1 MSLQS
6 FEVIWNVTIKQPHT
20 VVAVRR
26 AGFWKDEL
34 KIIVDDQIVLSEAVT
49 QLKLSGRKVVGI
61 DGEPVEVSWRWGI
74 LSGAPKS
81 IVLRQGGQVLAEYPK
96 GTGITL
102 NTDAVDAELAM
113 EMVRASEGQV
123 SVTRIRM
130 LEAKARSEKQ
140 IRGGASWFYWI
151 AGLSML
157 NSFLMWLGWNITF
170 LIGLA
175 VTQVIDGF
183 IHAVGAELGVEGNV
197 IIGLIALM
205 LDAVAAGVFVVFGYF
220 ARKKHKW
227 SFVVGMVLYGLD
239 GVVFLMFGE
248 IASFAFHVLG
258 LIGLYTGIKGL
269 KQLKEVEKSEAMVF
283 PR

>member
-20 VVAVRR
+20 IVAIRR

-34 KIIVDDQIVLSEAVT
+34 KMIVDDQIVLSEAVT
-49 QLKLSGRKVVGI
+49 QFKLSGHKVIEI
-61 DGEPVEVSWRWGI
+61 DGEPVEVSWKWGV

-81 IVLRQGGQVLAEYPK
+81 IMLRHGGQVLAEYPK
-96 GTGITL
+96 GSGITL
-102 NTDAVDAELAM
+102 NTNAVDTELAM
-113 EMVRASEGQV
+113 QMVRASGGQM
-123 SVTRIRM
+123 SVARIRM

-140 IRGGASWFYWI
+140 VRGGASWFYWI
-151 AGLSML
+151 AGLSMV
-157 NSFLMWLGWNITF
+157 NSLLMWLGGGINF

-175 VTQVIDGF
+175 VTQMIDGF
-183 IHAVGAELGVEGNV
+183 IYAVGAELGVESNV
-197 IIGLIALM
+197 IIGLIALA

-227 SFVVGMVLYGLD
+227 SFVAGMVLYALD
-239 GVVFLMFGE
+239 GVVFLMFGQ

-269 KQLKEVEKSEAMVF
+269 RQLKEVEKSEAAVF
-283 PR
+283 PG